1 MVFRAIS
8 EFINNISGSSDYT
21 AALATILVLI
31 AILIVY
37 IVVFKMG
44 VFVIGYLMDYKGDPY
59 MFRGVVQSPE
69 DWSVGNGMH
78 FYTNPMDHE
87 KDEVRVILRSKNE
100 RNGIEF
106 TWAVWINVQHDVT
119 QDQSKPYIMH
129 IFNKG
134 GHVSEGGIVTN
145 ANDKYVN
152 DGMALMTCPGMYVRY
167 SSVSKAHEDELNRQ
181 MLIKQFNEGDIYG
194 ESDQKMQAVDDLRNK
209 YEYVFTCNTMSPDSA
224 MEIVTIP
231 DIPINLWTYVVIR
244 CVNYKLDVYLNGRIK
259 KRVILSALPLQN
271 YGDVHVCES
280 NQDNKSLKMFDGKLS
295 DMRYFNYALQA
306 RSIEYFTEKGPDL
319 NPRRKSK
326 YDEDGKPYYLT
337 QRYHYADYVR

>member
-1 MVFRAIS
+1 MVFRAIR
-8 EFINNISGSSDYT
+8 EFVNNISGSSDYT

-37 IVVFKMG
+37 IVIFKMG

-59 MFRGVVQSPE
+59 IFRGVVQSPE
-69 DWSVGNGMH
+69 DWSIGSGMH

-106 TWAVWINVQHDVT
+106 TWAVWINVKHDVN
-119 QDQSKPYIMH
+119 QAKDKPYIMH

-134 GHVSEGGIVTN
+134 GHVSESGIVTN

-152 DGMALMTCPGMYVRY
+152 NGMALMTCPGLYVRY
-167 SSVSKAHEDELNRQ
+167 SNFSRAYEDELNRQ
-181 MLIKQFNEGDIYG
+181 NLIKKFNEGDIYG
-194 ESDQKMQAVDDLRNK
+194 ESDDSIKTVDEMRNR
-209 YEYVFTCNTMSPDSA
+209 YEYVFTCNTMSPDSV

-231 DIPINLWTYVVIR
+231 DIPINLWTYLVIR

-280 NQDNKSLKMFDGKLS
+280 NQNNPGLKMFDGKLS
-295 DMRYFNYALQA
+295 DLRYFNYALQA

-319 NPRRKSK
+319 NPRKKSK

-337 QRYHYADYVR
+337 QRYHYADYMR